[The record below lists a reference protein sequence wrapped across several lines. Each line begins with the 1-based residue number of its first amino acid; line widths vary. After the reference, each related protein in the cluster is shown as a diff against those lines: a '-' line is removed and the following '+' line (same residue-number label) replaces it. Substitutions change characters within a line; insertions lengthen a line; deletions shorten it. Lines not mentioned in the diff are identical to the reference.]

1 MKAVLRLVWTY
12 FTATPLMRGLAIL
25 GFACA
30 AAGMV
35 LYLYY
40 PPWTLG
46 NGMRGEALW
55 LQTLLLFAP
64 WLGLILLF
72 FASALLPAIVERLA
86 FGRSV
91 SLLPGARA
99 AVLIS
104 VVATALLIAL
114 LTALTGFL
122 AFFYYPTDLRPGN
135 VFGRTLLVVFCDVS
149 LMYVA
154 LWIVAKTRGI
164 WLLIGSV
171 LIAFGIF
178 MPLGLIGRP
187 SGVPSY
193 VWLGVAAWL
202 AFATLVLF
210 GGRLKQTLAPS
221 LATTCELLRR
231 AIGARSY
238 SAGTELELLL
248 GTTRPWTVALGQA
261 VPAIASAWLVARSPA
276 GDTAAWLFFLTL
288 FTAITAAITST
299 AAAVRCGCATPGRAR
314 SCSTESKGST
324 CGTTRIRS
332 ACCFCS
338 TWRSAPTSSSPLPCS
353 RSACCCSRS
362 AAS

>member
-12 FTATPLMRGLAIL
+12 FTGTPLMRGLAIL

-178 MPLGLIGRP
+178 MPLGLTLADQKSALAMPGNPARAGSEISSVRDP
-187 SGVPSY
+187 DRRFHCRRCSRKARRTVPS
-193 VWLGVAAWL
+193 
-202 AFATLVLF
+202 
-210 GGRLKQTLAPS
+210 
-221 LATTCELLRR
+221 
-231 AIGARSY
+231 
-238 SAGTELELLL
+238 
-248 GTTRPWTVALGQA
+248 
-261 VPAIASAWLVARSPA
+261 
-276 GDTAAWLFFLTL
+276 
-288 FTAITAAITST
+288 
-299 AAAVRCGCATPGRAR
+299 
-314 SCSTESKGST
+314 
-324 CGTTRIRS
+324 
-332 ACCFCS
+332 
-338 TWRSAPTSSSPLPCS
+338 
-353 RSACCCSRS
+353 
-362 AAS
+362 